1 MVLQDDHA
9 MTFQE
14 ILEKYVVYA
23 PHRDIHLGGLRIGPH
38 TVVSPGARI
47 DITGNVRI
55 GEYCMIGEGT
65 QILTHDH
72 YHEGREPL
80 LLLQKEKGVKWQDK
94 VIEDDV
100 WLHGCIVLYQ
110 VTHIPKGTVIGAGAV
125 LTKNPDVEYGIW
137 GGNPA
142 TLIGMR

>member
-1 MVLQDDHA
+1 
-9 MTFQE
+9 MTNEELLKSVAYCLHPEVHVGIFE
-14 ILEKYVVYA
+14 VGANTFLSPKCYVDLTGSVK
-23 PHRDIHLGGLRIGPH
+23 IG
-38 TVVSPGARI
+38 S
-47 DITGNVRI
+47 
-55 GEYCMIGEGT
+55 YCMIGEGT

-72 YHEGREPL
+72 YHDGRRPL
-80 LLLQKEKGVKWQDK
+80 LLVQQEKGVKWQDK

-100 WLHGCIVLYQ
+100 WLHGCMVLYQ

-125 LTKNPDVEYGIW
+125 VTKNPDVEYGIW